1 MAYICAYSTH
11 TATPGRAHGG
21 TRGPP
26 PVDRESRDRRVKN
39 GETAGG
45 PKIPKLYVSRE
56 SMYAGSMHW

>member
-1 MAYICAYSTH
+1 MAYWTRHCH
-11 TATPGRAHGG
+11 PGARTHGG
-21 TRGPP
+21 TRTPP
-26 PVDRESRDRRVKN
+26 PVDRESRDRRVKT